1 MTMDLESVRMFVR
14 VAELRSFTRA
24 GEQLGVP
31 KSRISLRVK
40 HLEDELGSRLLQR
53 TTRAV
58 RLTPDGEQF
67 LTRGRALVAEAD
79 DLSTMF
85 HATST
90 LRGRVRIE
98 LPIAFARDLV
108 IPRLPELFC
117 RHPHLDLAVSTTD
130 RPSELVRDGFD
141 CVVRIGVLAESRLVA
156 KKLGVLPM
164 TNCASPAY
172 VRRLGV
178 PRAVAALDRHE
189 LVHYACTVGGDGSS
203 FEYSNGTRFTTRPM
217 RTTVTVDNT
226 DAYLVACQAGLG
238 IIQVP
243 RVFVAPLLREEKLVE
258 LLPEATAE
266 PMPVWLV
273 HGYGRRVPKRV
284 RAVMAFLAEALAPAF
299 DP

>member
-24 GEQLGVP
+24 GEQMGVP

-40 HLEDELGSRLLQR
+40 DLEDQLGSRLLQR

-85 HATST
+85 QATSSLT
-90 LRGRVRIE
+90 GRVRIE
-98 LPIAFARDLV
+98 LPIAFARDFV
-108 IPRLPELFC
+108 IPRLPDFFA
-117 RHPHLDLAVSTTD
+117 RHPRIDLAVSTTD

-141 CVVRIGVLAESRLVA
+141 CVVRIGALAESRLVA
-156 KKLGVLPM
+156 KKLGALSM
-164 TNCASPAY
+164 ANCASPSY
-172 VRRLGV
+172 VRRLGI
-178 PRAVAALDRHE
+178 PRAVTSLDRHE
-189 LVHYACTVGGDGSS
+189 LVHYTCTVGGDGAS
-203 FEYSNGTRFTTRPM
+203 FEYPSGDRFLSRSM

-226 DAYLVACQAGLG
+226 DAYLVACVAGLG

-243 RVFVAPLLREEKLVE
+243 RVFVGDLLRAEKLVE
-258 LLPEATAE
+258 VLPEHTAE

-273 HGYGRRVPKRV
+273 HGYGRGVPKRV
-284 RAVMAFLAEALAPAF
+284 RAVMAFLVEAMEPAF
-299 DP
+299 A